1 MTATQPPITNLTPAQ
16 KRVVDL
22 EEKLKKARALAQ
34 KQANKARSKELV
46 IERQLE
52 ARRKLLVGS
61 FMLTEG
67 DPLQLVN
74 SSGKSLAD
82 WLIRDDD
89 RWLFG
94 LDPIAK

>member
-1 MTATQPPITNLTPAQ
+1 MTATKPPIATLTPAQ
-16 KRVVDL
+16 KRVADL

-34 KQANKARSKELV
+34 KQANQVRSKELV
-46 IERQLE
+46 IERQRE

-74 SSGKSLAD
+74 NSGKSLAD